1 MTNCTSS
8 ILKRLAD
15 KKVIVQY
22 KYEVMRDAIGELGE
36 RQDPDDIILNDEQS
50 ILTVSTYLSGE
61 YGHKDIYVGVPAIIT
76 SKGVREILEL
86 PLNEEDQAKFDNSCK
101 IIKETIDGLNI

>member
-1 MTNCTSS
+1 MKNAAYEIIEKKKATYYGIGVALT
-8 ILKRLAD
+8 RLVKA
-15 KKVIVQY
+15 
-22 KYEVMRDAIGELGE
+22 
-36 RQDPDDIILNDEQS
+36 ILNDEQS
-50 ILTVSTYLSGE
+50 ILTVSTYLNGE

>member
-1 MTNCTSS
+1 MF
-8 ILKRLAD
+8 I
-15 KKVIVQY
+15 
-22 KYEVMRDAIGELGE
+22 IGWIHN
-36 RQDPDDIILNDEQS
+36 IIFIYFFQPFFITFIFRFCYRIITLNDEQS